1 MVPRTAHGMEA
12 GSMKRAFAGAC
23 FLALICSAA
32 FCQSSDGA
40 TKTEAPATFELADV
54 HASPKGGPVFF
65 SGGMLRGGRYVV
77 KNATMVDLISTAYGV
92 DADKVQGGPSWLEK
106 DRFDVI
112 AKVPAGTTPET
123 VNALLKVLLL
133 DRFKLV
139 VHQDTKPVPVF
150 VLSAGKGKPKL
161 KEAASAKDSGCDR
174 RVEPENP
181 APGVIP
187 IIIATCHNMTMDA
200 FVPIVQQYAGA
211 YLTNPVIDA
220 TGLKGNWDFEF
231 RWTGRGQLG
240 AAGAEGISIF
250 DAMDKQ
256 LGLKLE
262 AGKVPMP
269 VILVDSL
276 NEKPTDNPP
285 GIAAALP
292 PPPPAEFE
300 VAVIKPSKPDAQL
313 DGDISNG
320 QVSLQAT
327 TLQFLVT
334 FAWNLNPNAKQ
345 QIVGAPKWFDSDKFD
360 ILAKTSADVAAA
372 SAAAGANN
380 GPSIDIDDLRHMLQV
395 LLIERFQMKVHMED
409 RPIDAY
415 TLTAANPK
423 MKKADP
429 TNRTG
434 CKNGPGP
441 DGKDPRIANP
451 ILNRLISCQNITM
464 AEFAEQLRS
473 LAGGYLYTPVLDSTG
488 LEGAWDFT
496 LSFSAAGLVN
506 GGGRGAP
513 AQPSSDANAAPDPN
527 GALSLYD
534 AVYKQLGLKL
544 EKTKRPVP
552 VLVID
557 HVEEK
562 PTDN

>member
-1 MVPRTAHGMEA
+1 MN
-12 GSMKRAFAGAC
+12 RAVAGAC
-23 FLALICSAA
+23 FLALVCSAA
-32 FCQSSDGA
+32 FCQSSDGSA
-40 TKTEAPATFELADV
+40 KTEAPAAFELADV
-54 HASPKGGPVFF
+54 HASPKGGPTFF
-65 SGGMLRGGRYVV
+65 GGGILRAGRYAA

-92 DADKVQGGPSWLEK
+92 DSDKVQGGPSWLEK

-123 VNALLKVLLL
+123 VNLLLKALLL

-139 VHQDTKPVPVF
+139 AHQDTKSMPVF
-150 VLSAGKGKPKL
+150 ILSVGKGKPKL
-161 KEAASAKDSGCDR
+161 KEAASAPDSGCDR
-174 RVEPENP
+174 RVEPENTT
-181 APGVIP
+181 PGVIP
-187 IIIATCHNMTMDA
+187 IIIAACHSMTMEA
-200 FVPIVQQYAGA
+200 LAETLHEYASG
-211 YLTNPVIDA
+211 YLTNPVIDS

-262 AGKVPMP
+262 AGKAPMP
-269 VILVDSL
+269 VILVDSV
-276 NEKPTDNPP
+276 NETPTDNAP
-285 GIAAALP
+285 GISAALP

-300 VAVIKPSKPDAQL
+300 VAVIEPSKPDAQL
-313 DGDISNG
+313 DGDISGG
-320 QVSLQAT
+320 QVSLQGT

-334 FAWNLNPNAKQ
+334 FAWNLNPNDKQ
-345 QIVGAPKWFDSDKFD
+345 RIVGAPKWFDSDKFD

-380 GPSIDIDDLRHMLQV
+380 APPMDIDDLRHMLQV

-451 ILNRLISCQNITM
+451 ILNRLISCQNMTM
-464 AEFAEQLRS
+464 TEFAEQLRS
-473 LAGGYLYTPVLDSTG
+473 LAGGYLFTPVLDSTG

-513 AQPSSDANAAPDPN
+513 PQPLSDATAAPDPN

-544 EKTKRPVP
+544 EKQKRPVP